1 VKGEYLVLKAKDVFE
16 RTKEAAVSATDQ
28 DERPLQIDYEA
39 LEGKIE
45 QVLAGRS
52 VHLLH
57 INQFLPEGYED
68 QGRFNVIVMTSGHVL
83 FDMVVGDSYF
93 RYDIFSCS
101 DLDKIQLIDGT
112 WDNTENKT
120 QDAFLSLR
128 LMHGDEA
135 HILLALKDE
144 QRPGVFAVADA
155 VSQGR
160 HPEKNA

>member
-1 VKGEYLVLKAKDVFE
+1 MLKAKDVFE
-16 RTKEAAVSATDQ
+16 KTREAALGATDQ
-28 DERPLQIDYEA
+28 DERPLQVDYEA

-45 QVLAGRS
+45 KALGGRS
-52 VHLLH
+52 VELLH

-68 QGRFNVIVMTSGHVL
+68 QGRFNVVVMTSGQVL
-83 FDMVVGDSYF
+83 FDMVIGDSYF
-93 RYDIFSCS
+93 RYDIFSCG

-135 HILLALKDE
+135 HILLALQDE
-144 QRPGVFAVADA
+144 QRPGLLAMADA
-155 VSQGR
+155 VSSRR
-160 HPEKNA
+160 HPDKSS

>member
-1 VKGEYLVLKAKDVFE
+1 MLTAKDVFD
-16 RTKEAAVSATDQ
+16 KVSEAALAATDA
-28 DERPLQIDYEA
+28 DERPLQIDYVA
-39 LEGKIE
+39 LEKKIVQALGVRKVE
-45 QVLAGRS
+45 
-52 VHLLH
+52 LLH
-57 INQFLPEGYED
+57 VNQFLPEGYED
-68 QGRFNVIVMTSGHVL
+68 QGRLNAIALTQGGVL
-83 FDMVVGDSYF
+83 FDLVVGDNYF

-144 QRPGVFAVADA
+144 QRPSVFDFALKVG
-155 VSQGR
+155 QGR
-160 HPEKNA
+160 HPEK

>member
-1 VKGEYLVLKAKDVFE
+1 MLKAKDVFE
-16 RTKEAAVSATDQ
+16 KTREAALGATDQ
-28 DERPLQIDYEA
+28 DERPLQVDYEA

-45 QVLAGRS
+45 KALGGRS
-52 VHLLH
+52 VELLH

-68 QGRFNVIVMTSGHVL
+68 QGRFNVVVMTAGQVL
-83 FDMVVGDSYF
+83 FDMVIGDSYF
-93 RYDIFSCS
+93 RYDIFSCG

-135 HILLALKDE
+135 HILLALQDE
-144 QRPGVFAVADA
+144 QRPGVLAMADA
-155 VSQGR
+155 VSSRR
-160 HPEKNA
+160 HPEKSS

>member
-1 VKGEYLVLKAKDVFE
+1 MLTAKDVF
-16 RTKEAAVSATDQ
+16 TKVSEAALGATDA
-28 DERPLQIDYEA
+28 DERPLQIDYPA
-39 LEGKIE
+39 LEKKIE
-45 QVLAGRS
+45 QALGRRN
-52 VHLLH
+52 VELLH
-57 INQFLPEGYED
+57 VNQFLPEGYED
-68 QGRFNVIVMTSGHVL
+68 QGRLNAVLLTQGGVL
-83 FDMVVGDSYF
+83 FDLVIGDQYF
-93 RYDIFSCS
+93 RYDIFSCR

-144 QRPGVFAVADA
+144 QRPSVFDFASK

-160 HPEKNA
+160 HPEK